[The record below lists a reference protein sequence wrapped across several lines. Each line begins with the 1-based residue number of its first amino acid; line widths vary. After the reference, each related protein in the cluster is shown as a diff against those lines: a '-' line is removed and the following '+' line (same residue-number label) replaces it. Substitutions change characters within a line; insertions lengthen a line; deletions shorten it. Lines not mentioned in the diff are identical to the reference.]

1 MIESIDEVPCL
12 PVRRADSHKGD
23 YGRVLIV
30 AGSRGM
36 TGAAALAGMGALR
49 SGAGLVFL
57 ALPASCWSVVAAL
70 EPGYLTVP
78 LAEDEKG
85 RLAAGALAELNQRV
99 ENADVAAIGPG
110 LGVTEDIRQIVTEIY
125 RSWKLPLVV
134 DADALNALAHHRD
147 MLGDHA
153 GPRIFTPHPGEFRR
167 LLGGES
173 SGDEEAINFAR
184 THDVVMVLKGHRT
197 LVTDGQRLY
206 RNTTGNAGM
215 ATGGSGDVLT
225 GVVAALLG
233 QGMTPFDAACLGVWA
248 HGRAGD
254 VMVSERGQ
262 MALVARDLIDGLPRV
277 WRELEADGKG
287 AQGPIGRRGRT
298 V

>member
-1 MIESIDEVPCL
+1 MPMIETIDEVPRL

-57 ALPASCWSVVAAL
+57 ALPASCWSVVATL

-78 LAEDEKG
+78 LSEDEKG
-85 RLAAGALAELNQRV
+85 RLAAGALPELQERA

-110 LGVTEDIRQIVTEIY
+110 LGVTEEIRQIVAEIY
-125 RSWKLPLVV
+125 RTWSLPLVV
-134 DADALNALAHHRD
+134 DADALNVLAYHRD
-147 MLGDHA
+147 ILGDHA

-167 LLGGES
+167 LLGGEVA
-173 SGDEEAINFAR
+173 GEEEAIDFAR
-184 THDVVMVLKGHRT
+184 RHDVVMVLKGHRT
-197 LVTDGQRLY
+197 LVTDGRKLY
-206 RNTTGNAGM
+206 RNTTGNPGM

-225 GVVAALLG
+225 GVVAALVG
-233 QGMTPFDAACLGVWA
+233 QGMTSFDAACLAVWV

-254 VMVSERGQ
+254 VMASDRSQTG
-262 MALVARDLIDGLPRV
+262 LVARDLIEGLPRV
-277 WRELEADGKG
+277 WRELEAG
-287 AQGPIGRRGRT
+287 
-298 V
+298 

>member
-1 MIESIDEVPCL
+1 MIESIDEVPRL
-12 PVRRADSHKGD
+12 PVRRPDSHKGD

-78 LAEDEKG
+78 LSEDGEG
-85 RLAAGALAELNQRV
+85 RLAAGALPELQERAED
-99 ENADVAAIGPG
+99 ADVAAIGPG
-110 LGVTEDIRQIVTEIY
+110 LGVTEAIRQIVVEIY
-125 RSWKLPLVV
+125 RTWTLPLVV

-147 MLGDHA
+147 ILGDHA

-167 LLGGES
+167 LLGGDVGGE
-173 SGDEEAINFAR
+173 EEAINFAR

-197 LVTDGQRLY
+197 LVTDGRKLY
-206 RNTTGNAGM
+206 RNTTGNPGM

-233 QGMTPFDAACLGVWA
+233 QGVTPFDAACLGVWV

-254 VMVSERGQ
+254 VIVSERGQ
-262 MALVARDLIDGLPRV
+262 TGLVARDLIDGLPCV
-277 WRELEADGKG
+277 WRELEAD
-287 AQGPIGRRGRT
+287 
-298 V
+298 